1 MSFAEL
7 WNGLEPLGRDPGTA
21 GYRRYSWTPADAEC
35 RAWFTR
41 QADRLG
47 LTVEQ
52 DRNGN
57 LWAWWGSRDAARQDA
72 VVAGAREG
80 ERNQLCFWGA
90 CRLAELAE
98 QQVIARDDAIA
109 IAVEAASRAGLPP
122 TEALRTA
129 RSAFGL
135 SSRR

>member
-1 MSFAEL
+1 MSLAEL
-7 WNGLEPLGRDPGTA
+7 WRELVPLGRDPETA

-35 RAWFTR
+35 RTWFTR

-72 VVAGAREG
+72 VVTGSHLDSVPDGGGYDGALG
-80 ERNQLCFWGA
+80 VA
-90 CRLAELAE
+90 SALAA
-98 QQVIARDDAIA
+98 
-109 IAVEAASRAGLPP
+109 AVL
-122 TEALRTA
+122 
-129 RSAFGL
+129 
-135 SSRR
+135 